1 MKRKTRILAFVLVAA
16 LIMLCLSGCGRKGID
31 AEAAVDAYLKA
42 ETRGEF
48 EEYAKMAGVDKE
60 ELEKNYTDTLEEMK
74 MMFKHVESL
83 GIDVGDELVEE
94 IRNLLATAKYEI
106 TGSVRDDDGNYTVDV
121 DVYPSD
127 VITLFFEKIM
137 EGAMAATE
145 VEQLG
150 DVMVQGLRD
159 AIAEQ
164 SYGEPETCQV
174 RITYNKEN
182 KRYEIS
188 DEDTN
193 ELVGKFFD
201 FQDAI
206 GMDLSQLYAPSGT
219 VYDDPYLNWTYADWT
234 AAAEEEKT
242 QCCLAIL
249 KEMQGLTDEQM
260 AMFDLN
266 DPSLQEAV
274 QAMKDGIE
282 LGYSG
287 GLNISIGDYVE
298 IIKSQ
303 MGY

>member
-16 LIMLCLSGCGRKGID
+16 LIMMCLSGCGRKGID

-48 EEYAKMAGVDKE
+48 EEYAKMAEVDKE
-60 ELEKNYTDTLEEMK
+60 ELEKNYEDTLGELKEM
-74 MMFKHVESL
+74 FQQVESL
-83 GIDVGDELVEE
+83 GVDVGDELVEE
-94 IRNLLATAKYEI
+94 MRNLLATAKYEV
-106 TGSVRDDDGNYTVDV
+106 TGSERDDDGNYTVDV

-127 VITLFFEKIM
+127 VITLFFEKVM
-137 EGAMAATE
+137 EGAMAATD
-145 VEQLG
+145 VSQVG
-150 DVMVQGLRD
+150 DVIVQGLRD

-164 SYGEPETCQV
+164 SYGEPETCTV
-174 RITYNKEN
+174 RITYNEEN

-193 ELVGKFFD
+193 ELIGKFFD
-201 FQDAI
+201 FQNAL

-219 VYDDPYLNWTYADWT
+219 VYDDPYLNWTYEDW
-234 AAAEEEKT
+234 AAATEEEKT
-242 QCCLAIL
+242 QCCLAMV
-249 KEMQGLTDEQM
+249 KNMQGLTDEQM

-274 QAMKDGIE
+274 QTMKDGME

-298 IIKSQ
+298 IIKTQ

>member
-1 MKRKTRILAFVLVAA
+1 MKRRTKIFAFLLVSVF
-16 LIMLCLSGCGRKGID
+16 IMMCLSGCGRKGID

-48 EEYAKMAGVDKE
+48 EEYAKLADVDKE
-60 ELEKNYTDTLEEMK
+60 ELEKNYEETLGELK
-74 MMFKHVESL
+74 TMFKQVESL

-94 IRNLLATAKYEI
+94 IKNLLAAAKYEI

-127 VITLFFEKIM
+127 VITLFFENIM

-150 DVMVQGLRD
+150 DVMVQGVRD

-164 SYGEPETCQV
+164 TYGEPETCQV
-174 RITYNKEN
+174 RITYDKE
-182 KRYEIS
+182 KKQYEIS
-188 DEDTN
+188 NEDTSA
-193 ELVGKFFD
+193 LVGKFFD
-201 FQDAI
+201 LEGAL
-206 GMDLSQLYAPSGT
+206 GMDFSQLYAPSGT

-234 AAAEEEKT
+234 AATEEERT

-260 AMFDLN
+260 ALYDLN

-274 QAMKDGIE
+274 QIMKDGVD

-298 IIKSQ
+298 IMKTQ
-303 MGY
+303 MGF